1 MNGNLQHKYGKGFSE
16 TQITPKREIPKAS
29 PEPSLKEDSD
39 TEKVPK
45 WCDDGFELFKEH
57 STFHGVK
64 DLSKA
69 NLPSTKCL
77 WILILCVSIF
87 FSIQGCYMII
97 SEYLQRPVVVS
108 YFVAE
113 AHQNLALPDIII
125 CPFNRFNKTYL
136 ENLNITGDLAQYL
149 ELAFPGPAMFKFQ
162 EPIQERV
169 QMDVDK
175 HDAVI
180 AEIIQNMGNMSFST
194 FMKEASIN
202 CEAFFQNIDICKSA
216 TELMTSA
223 GKCFRL
229 PGGEQISDGFGYGL
243 KLMIT
248 LPKHLYNPGAN
259 QMLND
264 GIVVKLAEPGHGV
277 DHDLTFISSGVHAIM
292 PLSATQYEFMNDPPR
307 YSCLDDS
314 AKNYSRLW
322 CFEYCL
328 TQHAEDICNCSL
340 IAAANPRKP
349 SICTTKQVIKCFYPS
364 MFSDAKEAIAA
375 FQRCKSVCK
384 APCKYWKYSKTVSTA
399 NLSPEQAKAFTND
412 SDAIQEL
419 QNMIILEVFYTSLD
433 YTVIKHMLAMTPSSF
448 IAQLGGQFSLW
459 IGGSVVSVIQFFI
472 YICGGSYAHFYRTYI
487 RRPRITQEKKYKTNF
502 RLSNTYS
509 DSDERFSANTET
521 RI

>member
-1 MNGNLQHKYGKGFSE
+1 MNGNLQHKNGEGFSE
-16 TQITPKREIPKAS
+16 TQVVKRGIPKAS
-29 PEPSLKEDSD
+29 PDPSLNDDITS
-39 TEKVPK
+39 EKVPK

-113 AHQNLALPDIII
+113 AHQNLELPDIII
-125 CPFNRFNKTYL
+125 CPFNRFNRTYL
-136 ENLNITGDLAQYL
+136 DNLNITGDLAQYL

-162 EPIQERV
+162 EPIQQRV
-169 QMDVDK
+169 QSDVDK

-180 AEIIQNMGNMSFST
+180 AEIIKNMGNMSFSS
-194 FMKEASIN
+194 FMKKASIK
-202 CEAFFQNIDICKSA
+202 CEAFFQNTEVCKTA

-322 CFEYCL
+322 CFE
-328 TQHAEDICNCSL
+328 H
-340 IAAANPRKP
+340 
-349 SICTTKQVIKCFYPS
+349 
-364 MFSDAKEAIAA
+364 
-375 FQRCKSVCK
+375 CKSVCK

-412 SDAIQEL
+412 SEAVEQL
-419 QNMIILEVFYTSLD
+419 KNMIILEVFYTSLD

-487 RRPRITQEKKYKTNF
+487 RRPTMQNKKLKNNL
-502 RLSNTYS
+502 RLSNTFS
-509 DSDERFSANTET
+509 DSNDRLSANNET
-521 RI
+521 II